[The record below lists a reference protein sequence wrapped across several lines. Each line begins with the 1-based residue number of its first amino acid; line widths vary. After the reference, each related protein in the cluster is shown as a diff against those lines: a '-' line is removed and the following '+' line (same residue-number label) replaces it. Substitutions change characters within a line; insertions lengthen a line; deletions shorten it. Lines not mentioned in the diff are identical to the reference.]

1 MSDEKSGDFTAR
13 HVAHWDEIAQK
24 RSDPSLFGR
33 EYYRRLFA
41 IYGQLIPPGLRVLEV
56 GSGSGDLLASL
67 RPSAGVGVDFS
78 ADMVAWASARHP
90 DLQFVVAD
98 AHRLERIEGPF
109 DAIVLSD
116 LLNDIWDVQGVL
128 GELQK
133 LCISRTRL
141 VLNVYSHLW
150 EAPLRAAA
158 ACKLAR
164 PKLRQNW
171 LTLEDVNNLLV
182 LSGFEMVSHRDE
194 ILFPVPIP
202 GLRALM
208 NEYAVKL
215 WPFRYLALTH
225 VVVARPAPQSARPQK
240 PTVSVVVPARNEAG
254 NIERIVNEVPEM
266 GAGTELVFVEG
277 HSTDDTFATIEAAM
291 RARPARNIRLHRQTG
306 TGKGDA
312 VRLGFENASGDVLM
326 VLDGDLT
333 VDPATLPR
341 FYEALCSGR
350 GEFINGVRL
359 VYPMEREAMRPLN
372 FLGNKFF
379 SLAFSWLLGQ
389 PIKDTL
395 CGTKVLRRED
405 YERIARN
412 RRYFGDFDPFG
423 DFDLLFG
430 AAKLNLKIIELPVRY
445 GARRYGTTNIERW
458 RHGWLPLKMVVFAA
472 RRIKFV

>member
-13 HVAHWDEIAQK
+13 HVAHWDEIAQQ
-24 RSDPSLFGR
+24 RSKPSPFGR

-41 IYGQLIPPGLRVLEV
+41 IYRQLIPPGLRVLEI

-67 RPSAGVGVDFS
+67 QPSAGVGVDFS
-78 ADMVAWASARHP
+78 TDMVGWASERHP

-98 AHRLERIEGPF
+98 AHQLERIEGPF

-133 LCISRTRL
+133 FCISGTRV
-141 VLNVYSHLW
+141 VLNVYSHVW
-150 EAPLRAAA
+150 EAPLRIAA
-158 ACKLAR
+158 ACRLAR

-182 LSGFEMVSHRDE
+182 LSGFEMVSHREE

-208 NEYAVKL
+208 NEYVVKL

-225 VVVARPAPQSARPQK
+225 VVVARPAPHAASPAK

-277 HSTDDTFATIEAAM
+277 HSTDDTFATIQAAM
-291 RARPARNIRLHRQTG
+291 QARPARRIRLHRQTG

-341 FYEALCSGR
+341 FYEAIRSGR

-359 VYPMEREAMRPLN
+359 VYPMEKEAMRPLN

-405 YERIARN
+405 YQRIARN
-412 RRYFGDFDPFG
+412 RHYFGDFDPFG

-430 AAKLNLKIIELPVRY
+430 AAKLNLKIVELPVRY

-458 RHGWLPLKMVVFAA
+458 RHGWLLLKMVVFAA

>member
-1 MSDEKSGDFTAR
+1 
-13 HVAHWDEIAQK
+13 
-24 RSDPSLFGR
+24 
-33 EYYRRLFA
+33 
-41 IYGQLIPPGLRVLEV
+41 
-56 GSGSGDLLASL
+56 
-67 RPSAGVGVDFS
+67 
-78 ADMVAWASARHP
+78 
-90 DLQFVVAD
+90 
-98 AHRLERIEGPF
+98 
-109 DAIVLSD
+109 
-116 LLNDIWDVQGVL
+116 
-128 GELQK
+128 
-133 LCISRTRL
+133 
-141 VLNVYSHLW
+141 
-150 EAPLRAAA
+150 
-158 ACKLAR
+158 
-164 PKLRQNW
+164 
-171 LTLEDVNNLLV
+171 V

-215 WPFRYLALTH
+215 WPFRYFALTH
-225 VVVARPAPQSARPQK
+225 VVAARPAPQASAAK

-291 RARPARNIRLHRQTG
+291 QARPGRKIRLYRQTG
-306 TGKGDA
+306 SGKGDA
-312 VRLGFENASGDVLM
+312 VRLGFEHASGDVLM

-333 VDPATLPR
+333 VDPAMLPR
-341 FYEALCSGR
+341 FYEALRSGR

-359 VYPMEREAMRPLN
+359 VYPMEKEAMRALN

-405 YERIARN
+405 YARIARN
-412 RRYFGDFDPFG
+412 RRYFGEFDPFG

-430 AAKLNLKIIELPVRY
+430 AAKLNLKIVELPVRY
-445 GARRYGTTNIERW
+445 GARRYGTTNIERC
-458 RHGWLPLKMVVFAA
+458 GTAGCC
-472 RRIKFV
+472 

>member
-24 RSDPSLFGR
+24 RSDPSPFGR
-33 EYYRRLFA
+33 EYYRRLYA
-41 IYGQLIPPGLRVLEV
+41 IYRQLIPPGLRVLEI

-67 RPSAGVGVDFS
+67 RPSTGVGVDFS
-78 ADMVAWASARHP
+78 AEMVAWSSARHP
-90 DLQFVVAD
+90 DLQFVAAD

-128 GELQK
+128 SALQK
-133 LCISRTRL
+133 CCISRTRL

-182 LSGFEMVSHRDE
+182 LSGFEMVNHREE

-208 NEYAVKL
+208 NEYVVKL

-225 VVVARPAPQSARPQK
+225 VVVARPAPQASPEN

-277 HSTDDTFATIEAAM
+277 HSTDDTFATIQAAM
-291 RARPARNIRLHRQTG
+291 QARPGRRIRLYRQTG

-312 VRLGFENASGDVLM
+312 VRLGFEKASGDVLM

-341 FYEALCSGR
+341 FYEALRSGR

-359 VYPMEREAMRPLN
+359 VYPMEKEAMRPLN

-405 YERIARN
+405 YQRIARN
-412 RRYFGDFDPFG
+412 RHYFGEFDPFG

-430 AAKLNLKIIELPVRY
+430 AAKLNLKILELPVRY

-458 RHGWLPLKMVVFAA
+458 KHGWLLLKMVVFAA

>member
-1 MSDEKSGDFTAR
+1 MEFPNFTASR
-13 HVAHWDEIAQK
+13 IAHWDAIARQ
-24 RSDPSLFGR
+24 RLDPSPFGR

-41 IYGQLIPPGLRVLEV
+41 IYRQLIPPGLRVLEI

-67 RPSAGVGVDFS
+67 QPSSGVGVDFS
-78 ADMVAWASARHP
+78 TEMVAWASARHP
-90 DLQFVVAD
+90 SLQFVAAD
-98 AHRLERIEGPF
+98 AHQLERIEGPF

-128 GELQK
+128 SALQEF
-133 LCISRTRL
+133 CIGRTR
-141 VLNVYSHLW
+141 VALNVYSHLW
-150 EAPLRAAA
+150 EAPLRIAAA
-158 ACKLAR
+158 GKLAR

-171 LTLEDVNNLLV
+171 LTLDDVNNLLV
-182 LSGFEMVSHRDE
+182 LSGFEMVSHREE

-225 VVVARPAPQSARPQK
+225 VVVARPAPRAATPAE

-277 HSTDDTFATIEAAM
+277 HSTDDTLATIQAAM
-291 RARPARNIRLHRQTG
+291 RARPGRRIRLHRQTG

-341 FYEALCSGR
+341 FYEALRSGR

-412 RRYFGDFDPFG
+412 RHYFGEFDPFG

-430 AAKLNLKIIELPVRY
+430 AAKLNLKIVELPVRY

-458 RHGWLPLKMVVFAA
+458 KHGWMLLKMVVFAA